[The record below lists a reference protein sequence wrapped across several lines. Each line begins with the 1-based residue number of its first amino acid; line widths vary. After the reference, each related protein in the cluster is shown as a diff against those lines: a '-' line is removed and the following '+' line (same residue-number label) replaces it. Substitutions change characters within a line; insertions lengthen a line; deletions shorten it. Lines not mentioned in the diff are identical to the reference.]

1 MPPRHRTGRTICR
14 QLHGRSPRSDPVR
27 NKPRSTPHEAP
38 AGRRRGQGVLPRG
51 GFTLIEVLVVVAIIA
66 LLAAILLP
74 ALRESRN
81 QVQAAVCGSNLKQA
95 VAGTLIYR
103 LEQGMRRERVSTN
116 FGWAVPSYRV
126 NKECGEIF
134 TCPADPRPRP
144 TPALQAEIYEGGFSI
159 YRGSAFSDGVFN
171 RVFEEAG
178 EWNLDIQDTVDQRG
192 FGRDSGTND
201 RDLLL
206 SFKAV
211 AGQKNATVG
220 VRLVESAWDFRVRD
234 FRGRMLWPN
243 AKSAS
248 GQHTVP
254 LLWMSYGANA
264 PAGLLNVRGNPI
276 LVAEHSKPGIF
287 PESYAG
293 KGAYGGGQPNDLLP
307 QTLRYRHGPRLSD
320 SRFKDANDKTYVARE
335 RMNVGFLDGSVS
347 RLSYLQMTQ
356 KDVPQV
362 VNGELQWHRALWLGS
377 RRGGET
383 RFD

>member
-1 MPPRHRTGRTICR
+1 MPPRRPT
-14 QLHGRSPRSDPVR
+14 
-27 NKPRSTPHEAP
+27 
-38 AGRRRGQGVLPRG
+38 RRRIGRLSRLRTAGCASSRNGFFRNTFKPLWRELPDPRPSPHA
-51 GFTLIEVLVVVAIIA
+51 FTLIEVLVVVAIIA

-81 QVQAAVCGSNLKQA
+81 QAQATVCGSNLRQA
-95 VAGTLIYR
+95 VAGTLIHR

-116 FGWAVPSYRV
+116 FGWAVPSFRV
-126 NKECGEIF
+126 NKECKEIF
-134 TCPADPRPRP
+134 NCPADPRPRP
-144 TPALQAEIYEGGFSI
+144 TPALQAEIYEGSTF
-159 YRGSAFSDGVFN
+159 RGLTSSDGVFN

-211 AGQKNATVG
+211 AGQDNATVG
-220 VRLVESAWDFRVRD
+220 VKLVESAWDFKVRD
-234 FRGRMLWPN
+234 HRGKMLWPN
-243 AKSAS
+243 AKSAT

-264 PAGLLNVRGNPI
+264 PAGLLNVKGNPI

-293 KGAYGGGQPNDLLP
+293 KGAYGGGQPNDNLP

-320 SRFKDANDKTYVARE
+320 SRFKDPNDRTYVARE

-347 RLSYLQMTQ
+347 RLSYLQMTR

-362 VNGELQWHRALWLGS
+362 ISGELQWHRALWLGN
-377 RRGGET
+377 RRGGES